1 MVVRLATTVTLLLL
15 TTLLPAACGNT
26 PDATPTP
33 TRPAVAPTA
42 TAAALTSPTATDVPT
57 ATTVSS
63 STVTTTSASQPVAGT
78 VTFRIVP
85 DQSEA
90 RYRAREQLLGRSL
103 PNDAVGRTNA
113 VAGQVVFAADGTIDS
128 QQSRVT
134 VDLTTLQSDEARRDN
149 YIKRNT
155 LEVDQFPTAE
165 FQPTAVSGLPWP
177 LPTSGQLQFQLEGN
191 LTVHG
196 VTKPVTWHV
205 EAAVDGNRITG
216 TATTQVTFEDFGMT
230 PPRVPVVLSLEDTI
244 TLELDFTVERVP

>member
-1 MVVRLATTVTLLLL
+1 MVVRLETSVILLLL
-15 TTLLPAACGNT
+15 TSLLLAACGNA

-33 TRPAVAPTA
+33 TRPAVSPTA
-42 TAAALTSPTATDVPT
+42 TAAALPSPAATETPAATVVSSPT
-57 ATTVSS
+57 
-63 STVTTTSASQPVAGT
+63 VTIASASQPAART

-85 DQSEA
+85 EQSEA
-90 RYRAREQLLGRSL
+90 RYRVREQLLGRSL

-113 VAGQVVFAADGTIDS
+113 VEGQIVIAADGTIDS
-128 QQSRVT
+128 QQSQVT
-134 VDLTTLQSDEARRDN
+134 VDLTTLKSDEARRDN
-149 YIKRNT
+149 YIKQNT
-155 LEVDQFPTAE
+155 LEVDQYPTAT

-177 LPTSGQLQFQLEGN
+177 LPTNGQLQFQLEGN

-196 VTKPVTWHV
+196 VTKPVTWNV
-205 EAAVDGNRITG
+205 EATVDGNRITG